1 MIDSGVTTVYGIG
14 RPAVELKSTM
24 ETSEPVPESAT
35 RKDLVAVRTAPV
47 AFDEAMDP
55 DSSSTSITLIPQR
68 STRS

>member
-1 MIDSGVTTVYGIG
+1 
-14 RPAVELKSTM
+14 M

-47 AFDEAMDP
+47 AFDVAMDP

-68 STRS
+68 STRSGFVPGPVTLSAFFNV